1 MRTKQYWADLGER
14 AVKTFAQS
22 LIAVLAVGVPIW
34 EMDWVEG
41 LGIAAG
47 ATVLSVL
54 TSIASAGARNPESA
68 SLVAPKRQTAPTGAA
83 YAAARRDSDEYVGQH
98 RAEE

>member
-1 MRTKQYWADLGER
+1 MLSKTFWKDLGER
-14 AVKTFAQS
+14 AIKTFAQT
-22 LIAVLAVGVPIW
+22 LLAVLAVGVPVW
-34 EMDWVEG
+34 EMEWVSA

-54 TSIASAGARNPESA
+54 TSIASASTGNHDTA
-68 SLVAPKRQTAPTGAA
+68 SLVTAPG
-83 YAAARRDSDEYVGQH
+83 RH

>member
-1 MRTKQYWADLGER
+1 MLNKSFWKDLTER
-14 AVKTFAQS
+14 AVKTFAQT
-22 LIAVLAVGVPIW
+22 LLAVLAVGVPIW
-34 EMDWVEG
+34 EMDWVSA

-54 TSIASAGARNPESA
+54 TSIASASTGNHDTA
-68 SLVAPKRQTAPTGAA
+68 SLVTAPGK
-83 YAAARRDSDEYVGQH
+83 H